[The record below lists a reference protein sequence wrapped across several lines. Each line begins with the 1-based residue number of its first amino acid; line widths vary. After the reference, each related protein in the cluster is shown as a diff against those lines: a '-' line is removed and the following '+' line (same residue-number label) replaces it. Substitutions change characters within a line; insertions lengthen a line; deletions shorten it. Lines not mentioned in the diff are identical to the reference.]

1 MISLNKNN
9 DKGVSL
15 IMLVVTIIIM
25 VILAGVTINTTLESG
40 VIDKAEDLHIRT
52 EFSELAE
59 EWNTRR
65 AELNMKNVS
74 DEDINYPNIKTA
86 TIIIGE
92 TELQE
97 RVIRMVDIS
106 DELNRKIEIYKGLI
120 VYKAS
125 ECTEEEIEYFESQE
139 VPEKST
145 IH

>member
-1 MISLNKNN
+1 MVYLDKNS
-9 DKGVSL
+9 DKGISL

-25 VILAGVTINTTLESG
+25 VILAGITINTTIDSG
-40 VIDKAEDLHIRT
+40 VVDRAEDLHIRT

-65 AELNMKNVS
+65 AELNMKNV
-74 DEDINYPNIKTA
+74 DDFDINYPNIKAA

-106 DELNRKIEIYKGLI
+106 DELNRKIEIYRGLI

>member
-1 MISLNKNN
+1 MVYLDKNS
-9 DKGVSL
+9 DKGISL

-25 VILAGVTINTTLESG
+25 VILAGITINTTIESG
-40 VIDKAEDLHIRT
+40 VVERAEDLHIRT

-65 AELNMKNVS
+65 AELNMKNV
-74 DEDINYPNIKTA
+74 DDFDINYPNIKAA

-106 DELNRKIEIYKGLI
+106 DELNRKIEIYRGLI

>member
-1 MISLNKNN
+1 MVYLDKNS
-9 DKGVSL
+9 DKGISL

-25 VILAGVTINTTLESG
+25 VILAGITINTAIESG
-40 VIDKAEDLHIRT
+40 VIDRAEDLHIRT

-59 EWNTRR
+59 ECNTRR
-65 AELNMKNVS
+65 AELNMKNV
-74 DEDINYPNIKTA
+74 DDFDINYPNIKAA

-106 DELNRKIEIYKGLI
+106 DELNRKIEIYRGLI